1 MNGKAV
7 ELLNLIDS
15 VTEEEAAAVAVLC
28 KGTPLHRAI
37 AGINTSAIAMDV
49 MGTAEETLS
58 LPRRTSSLLKN
69 LGIPLNIYGHGYLQT
84 AIESVIDKPRL
95 LHAITKELY
104 PLVAKVHHTTPSRV
118 ERAIRHSIEVAYDR
132 GNSDLMKKIIPCV
145 GDSGKATNSEF
156 IAAMA
161 EFLREQV

>member
-15 VTEEEAAAVAVLC
+15 VSEEEAGAIAVLC
-28 KGTPLHRAI
+28 KGTPLHKAI
-37 AGINTSAIAMDV
+37 AGTNTSAISTDIMAM
-49 MGTAEETLS
+49 AEELS

-84 AIESVIDKPRL
+84 AIEAVSDKPRL

-104 PLVAKVHHTTPSRV
+104 PLVATSHHTTPSRV
-118 ERAIRHSIEVAYDR
+118 ERALRHSIEVAYSR
-132 GNSDLMKKIIPCV
+132 GDANLMKKILPCV
-145 GDSGKATNSEF
+145 GSSGKATNSEF
-156 IAAMA
+156 IAAVA
-161 EFLREQV
+161 EFLRDQD